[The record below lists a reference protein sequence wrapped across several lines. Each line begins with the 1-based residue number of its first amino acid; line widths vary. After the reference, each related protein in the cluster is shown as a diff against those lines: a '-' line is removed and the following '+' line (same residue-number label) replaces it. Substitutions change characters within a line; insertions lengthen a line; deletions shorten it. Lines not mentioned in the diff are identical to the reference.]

1 MTNHEYLQT
10 VLDEEKIDHTVEET
24 KSTRKEIKDF
34 LVNHY
39 KNDKTIEHKYAGS
52 IAKGTAVSC
61 GYDIDI
67 GILFN
72 NEDFSSLEDMF
83 EDVKKTLEKE
93 YGKANTR
100 EQNVSIRVELNSHDI
115 DIVPGKRIDN
125 NKTDINLYVS
135 RDDNNRL
142 KSNLHTHVDEI
153 KEFSELKVIRL
164 LKIWKIRKSFKF
176 KSFGLELMIKK
187 AFKNQ
192 NLVGLDSKFQYM
204 MNYIVDNIDS
214 IVLIDPANS
223 NNDIAETI
231 KPSHKEKIKKYARR
245 ALKCIANDSW
255 KTIFDDSD
263 GQCLNIED
271 AKSLSSAFVAT
282 PKPYAKVD

>member
-10 VLDEEKIDHTVEET
+10 VLDDEKIDHTVEAT
-24 KSTRKEIKDF
+24 KTTRAEIKDF
-34 LVNHY
+34 LINHY
-39 KNDKTIEHKYAGS
+39 KNDKTVSYKYAGS

-72 NEDFSSLEDMF
+72 NEDFDSLEEMF

-125 NKTDINLYVS
+125 DKSDINLHVN

-142 KSNLHTHVDEI
+142 KSNLHIHVDEI

-192 NLVGLDSKFQYM
+192 SLVGLDNKFEYM
-204 MNYIVDNIDS
+204 MNYIVENIDS

-245 ALKCIANDSW
+245 ALKCIDNDSW
-255 KTIFDDSD
+255 ATIFDTSD
-263 GQCLNIED
+263 GQCLKKED
-271 AKSLSSAFVAT
+271 AKSLASAFIST